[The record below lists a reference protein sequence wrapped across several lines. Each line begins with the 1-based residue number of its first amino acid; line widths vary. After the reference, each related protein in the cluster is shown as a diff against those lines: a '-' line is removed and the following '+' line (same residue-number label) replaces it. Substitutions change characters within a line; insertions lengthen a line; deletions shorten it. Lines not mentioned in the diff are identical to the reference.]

1 MGTYIS
7 QSDVTARLRV
17 LTALDVATGLLDGAS
32 FIPAAEAMFVEDCD
46 VAYAD
51 MTVNQKALAKA
62 AMIAFCAATVIA
74 SAPTEKIEGV
84 NASITPIPAG
94 DKVALYKI
102 LMDEYERYLKKCSS
116 ARSWINCSITTDYTG
131 RDELSS

>member
-1 MGTYIS
+1 VGTYIS

-32 FIPAAEAMFVEDCD
+32 FIPAAEAMFAEDCN
-46 VAYAD
+46 VLYAD
-51 MTVNQKALAKA
+51 MTANQQTLAKA
-62 AMIAFCAATVIA
+62 AMIAYCAALVVA

-84 NASITPIPAG
+84 NASITPITAS
-94 DKVALYKI
+94 DKVKMHDL
-102 LMDEYERYLKKCSS
+102 LMAEYEKYLKKCSS
-116 ARSWINCSITTDYTG
+116 ARSWINSSITSDYTG

>member
-32 FIPAAEAMFVEDCD
+32 FIPAAEAMFAEDCD
-46 VAYAD
+46 TAYAD
-51 MTVNQKALAKA
+51 MTANKQALAKA
-62 AMIAFCAATVIA
+62 AMIAFCAATVVA

-94 DKVALYKI
+94 DKLALYKI
-102 LMDEYERYLKKCSS
+102 LMAEYEMYLKKCSS
-116 ARSWINCSITTDYTG
+116 ARSWVNCSITTDYTG
-131 RDELSS
+131 RYGYSG